1 MLELS
6 VGRCGGR
13 EGVGDVGGPP
23 RDPLKGVLP
32 LPFPLPFHGAN
43 VTWGLPLSL
52 DLPFPLP
59 LLLPL
64 TLFSGL
70 PLPLPLSGPSR
81 PETEVSSVAYAS
93 HSMSAR

>member
-13 EGVGDVGGPP
+13 EWIGSVGGPP
-23 RDPLKGVLP
+23 RDPLKGNLP

-43 VTWGLPLSL
+43 VTCGLPLSL
-52 DLPFPLP
+52 DLPLPFP

-64 TLFSGL
+64 PLPGGL
-70 PLPLPLSGPSR
+70 PLPLSDPPR
-81 PETEVSSVAYAS
+81 PETGMSSVAYVS

>member
-6 VGRCGGR
+6 VGRCGIR
-13 EGVGDVGGPP
+13 EGIGDVGGPP

-43 VTWGLPLSL
+43 VTCGLPLPL

-64 TLFSGL
+64 PLFGGL
-70 PLPLPLSGPSR
+70 PLPLPLSDPPR
-81 PETEVSSVAYAS
+81 PETGVSSVAYAS
-93 HSMSAR
+93 YSMSAR